1 MDLSKMSLSELQS
14 LQEKIREELEIR
26 KEQEKA
32 IQEIKELA
40 EQLRGIDK
48 WVQRRVM
55 AELQCA
61 TGTRPECYQGFLYG
75 L

>member
-14 LQEKIREELEIR
+14 LQEKIREELESR
-26 KEQEKA
+26 KEKEKEKEKG

-48 WVQRRVM
+48 
-55 AELQCA
+55 
-61 TGTRPECYQGFLYG
+61 
-75 L
+75 

>member
-14 LQEKIREELEIR
+14 LQEKIREELESR
-26 KEQEKA
+26 KEKEKEKG

-48 WVQRRVM
+48 WV
-55 AELQCA
+55 
-61 TGTRPECYQGFLYG
+61 
-75 L
+75 

>member
-26 KEQEKA
+26 KEKEKEKEKEKA

-48 WVQRRVM
+48 
-55 AELQCA
+55 
-61 TGTRPECYQGFLYG
+61 
-75 L
+75 